1 NKPAICQSL
10 ETVENGYIYYNLKDG
25 EKHLGSTA
33 HLLCKPEFVPVGYN
47 VSTCCYDGIWRPEL
61 GSCKLMQEHKFFC
74 KPYASTRIPELE
86 YNPPLRVIALDST
99 VTLKCAIGQ
108 RLQGNGKS
116 KCVDGLWTPT
126 LGTCVDEDKIDND

>member
-1 NKPAICQSL
+1 MRG
-10 ETVENGYIYYNLKDG
+10 VD
-25 EKHLGSTA
+25 STA
-33 HLLCKPEFVPVGYN
+33 YLVCKPEFVPVGYN

-61 GSCKLMQEHKFFC
+61 GSCKLKEEYKKPYC
-74 KPYASTRIPELE
+74 KPYTSIKIPELE
-86 YNPPLRVIALDST
+86 YNPPIHAIALNST